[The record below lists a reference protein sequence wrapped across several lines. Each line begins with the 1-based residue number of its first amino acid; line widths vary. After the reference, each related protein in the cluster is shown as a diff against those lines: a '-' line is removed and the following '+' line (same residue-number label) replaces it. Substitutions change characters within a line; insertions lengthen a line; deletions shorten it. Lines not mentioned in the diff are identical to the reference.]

1 MSSQNSFILE
11 KRIIL
16 LYSFPAF
23 VIALPIIP
31 VYVVLPT
38 LYGVQ
43 LGLGLASTGLILL
56 SVRLF
61 DTISDPVIGFLSD
74 VSGYKGIRRKPWIC
88 IGSVIAGIGLF
99 KILNP
104 PAVVNNSYLLGW
116 SLMLYTGWT
125 MVAVPYTAW
134 GAELSRDYHLRTKI
148 TSWREG
154 IGLFGILAA
163 GLLNAGTAQLNFSTL
178 DSMSTLSWFAL
189 LLGPP
194 VIIILIRYVPDQK
207 IRHYLPEKAVSK
219 NFLKQIRILFSNRLF
234 LRLLLAW
241 FLNGLANG
249 IPAALFFLYLEHG
262 LGVDESKRPLFIL
275 LYFLS
280 AVVTI
285 PIWSSLSF
293 HFGKHRAWC
302 YAMLL
307 ASLAFL
313 TVPLVPVGGF
323 LSFAIICMITGA
335 ALGADLT
342 IPPAVQGD
350 VVDYE
355 LYRTGEGRAGMQ
367 FALWGVSTKL
377 ALALAIGVAL
387 PGLEFLDF
395 DPLDVTEG
403 GRNILIIVYSQ
414 IPVVFKV
421 IAVLIVWNFPLN
433 LRRQQILR
441 QKLRRNGYC

>member
-1 MSSQNSFILE
+1 MSSQNSFMVE

-104 PAVVNNSYLLGW
+104 PDVVNNSYLLGW

-207 IRHYLPEKAVSK
+207 IGHYLSEKAGST
-219 NFLKQIRILFSNRLF
+219 NFLKQIRILSNNRLF

-262 LGVDESKRPLFIL
+262 LGVDESNRPLFIL

-293 HFGKHRAWC
+293 HFGKHRTWC

-313 TVPLVPVGGF
+313 TVPLVPAGGF
-323 LSFAIICMITGA
+323 LSFAIICVITGA

-355 LYRTGEGRAGMQ
+355 LYRTGEGRAGLQ

-377 ALALAIGVAL
+377 ALALAIGIAL
-387 PGLEFLDF
+387 PGLELLDF

-414 IPVVFKV
+414 IPVAFKV

-433 LRRQQILR
+433 LRRQQIVR